1 MKFKKTLLF
10 VASLVMFGTI
20 AGPSVTANAK
30 KIVGMPRSFRHV
42 WYRGHERMKIT
53 KYHVYWGSRSRWYKY
68 SRVTFKYV
76 FLTGHRALPD
86 IPNGVGVEPY
96 TLSHGHMYYGL
107 PQSKG
112 GDGTFYRYH
121 R

>member
-10 VASLVMFGTI
+10 VASLFLFGVI

-68 SRVTFKYV
+68 SKVTFKYV
-76 FLTGHRALPD
+76 YKSGRSVTPD
-86 IPNGVGVEPY
+86 VKNGMGIESY
-96 TLSHGHMYYGL
+96 TLAHGHMYYGY
-107 PQSKG
+107 PQAHVG
-112 GDGTFYRYH
+112 NGTIRYH